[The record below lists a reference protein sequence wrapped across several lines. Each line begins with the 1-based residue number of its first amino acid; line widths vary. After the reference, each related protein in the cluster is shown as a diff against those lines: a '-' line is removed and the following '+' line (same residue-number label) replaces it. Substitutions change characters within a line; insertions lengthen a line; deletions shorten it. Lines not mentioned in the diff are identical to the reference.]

1 MGAPTSARHHPQRI
15 TSPFPNTE
23 IALSFSIEI
32 SENSENFVFVA
43 IKKFGGIFRKFR
55 FLSQLK
61 NVAEFRN

>member
-32 SENSENFVFVA
+32 SENSENFVFVG
-43 IKKFGGIFRKFR
+43 IKKFGGI
-55 FLSQLK
+55 S
-61 NVAEFRN
+61 